1 MDQQKLNRLS
11 ELTSAL
17 SSDTSGG
24 NAAARLLIWGG
35 SGVGKSHT
43 SMQVLDAIVP
53 ADKAIVW
60 VDTSDNFLIAP
71 QIGIRHPWQRIPFTF
86 IEDLRIM
93 AEAMKEGIE
102 PWNYVGGILLDEA
115 SMMAQADVDRL
126 FEARVANWNPNEHK
140 GDPAPLAPDFMD
152 SRPGLVRFRNMI
164 NAFWEVPGLHVIMT
178 AHERTPD
185 PQKRE
190 TQFRADF
197 PPATYKVAKAKVR
210 LVARM
215 EADAVSAGKGADSI
229 KRTLQVLPTNNSDA
243 KNSLGIQDIR
253 FDAEHLPGLV
263 KNWLGTPEASAPVIS
278 EPDVSNDDTSDDEDN
293 FSIEAIN

>member
-24 NAAARLLIWGG
+24 NAALRALLWGG
-35 SGVGKSHT
+35 SGVGKSHLA
-43 SMQVLDAIVP
+43 MQVLDEIVAP
-53 ADKAIVW
+53 DKAIVW
-60 VDTSDNFLIAP
+60 IDTSDNFLIAP
-71 QIGIRHPWQRIPFTF
+71 QIGVKHPWQRIPFTF

-93 AEAMKEGIE
+93 AEAMREQIE

-126 FEARVANWNPNEHK
+126 FEARVANWSKSE
-140 GDPAPLAPDFMD
+140 DPPLAPDYGD
-152 SRPGLVRFRNMI
+152 SRPALVRFRNMI
-164 NAFWEVPGLHVIMT
+164 NAFWEVPGLHIIMT
-178 AHERTPD
+178 AHERTPTE
-185 PQKRE
+185 KE
-190 TQFRADF
+190 VQFRADF

-215 EADAVSAGKGADSI
+215 QADAVSAGGTADSI

-243 KNSLGIQDIR
+243 KNSLGIKDIR
-253 FDAEHLPGLV
+253 FDAAYLPELV
-263 KNWLGTPEASAPVIS
+263 KNWLGTPEALAPVIV
-278 EPDVSNDDTSDDEDN
+278 EPEVSNDDTSDDEDN